1 MSNALRPALRAAKDL
16 LQLCIVHPRW
26 FVDESLGRM
35 TDLRARGNAR
45 FRYGLREIHHHC
57 LDPRFNRLAVDVGGA
72 AWVDSAKAYIV
83 ARFCRLLQPAR
94 VLEIG
99 SFRGGMTFHIARNT
113 PDHCRIWTLDLPRNL
128 LDDRMKGQMISSDVD
143 LARMNASLVGEE
155 WQSTPEAAKIV
166 QLWGDS
172 LHFDFTGLGPFDLIY
187 VDGSHAEPWVAR
199 DTENAFALLAPTGA
213 ILWDDCFWH
222 DVLSVLGRSGR
233 HQPIYLFENGSTA
246 GYLQIAGKAV
256 SVS

>member
-1 MSNALRPALRAAKDL
+1 
-16 LQLCIVHPRW
+16 
-26 FVDESLGRM
+26 
-35 TDLRARGNAR
+35 
-45 FRYGLREIHHHC
+45 
-57 LDPRFNRLAVDVGGA
+57 
-72 AWVDSAKAYIV
+72 
-83 ARFCRLLQPAR
+83 
-94 VLEIG
+94 
-99 SFRGGMTFHIARNT
+99 
-113 PDHCRIWTLDLPRNL
+113 LDLPRNL
-128 LDDRMKGQMISSDVD
+128 LEDRMKGQMISSDVN

-155 WQSTPEAAKIV
+155 WQGTPEAAKIV

-172 LHFDFTGLGPFDLIY
+172 LHFDFTGLGPFNLIY

-199 DTENAFALLAPTGA
+199 DTENAFAPLAPTGA

-246 GYLQIAGKAV
+246 GCLQIDGKAV